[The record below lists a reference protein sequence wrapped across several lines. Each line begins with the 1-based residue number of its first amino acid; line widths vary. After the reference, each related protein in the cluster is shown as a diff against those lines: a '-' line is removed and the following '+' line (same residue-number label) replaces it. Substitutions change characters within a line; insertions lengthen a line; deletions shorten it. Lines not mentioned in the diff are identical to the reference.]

1 MKAKIFGWTYSLA
14 SRLPLPTNAFEGM
27 YDAVVLGLGGVGSFA
42 LRNLAKQGKGGK
54 FLGIER
60 FTRGHAKGS
69 SHGKTRIYRRA
80 YFEHANYVPW
90 IEHSLKEFRSLEE
103 ASGKDLMQECGAL
116 MMDTTQNPDQLPPLV
131 QACYDTAQEHSIPV
145 EILDLQN
152 LQERFPQFQYNFKNM
167 VGIYEPQ
174 AGLLRPERII
184 EAALAEAEAEGG
196 VEITENAHITKIRDL
211 SEQGGTRGPVEL
223 VIKTD
228 DGEERHIQTRSLLV
242 SAGAWTGQL
251 IPTWK
256 PHLNVTRQIQGWIDV
271 SETEGDAA
279 LFASDAMPAWLMVT
293 PECPLPVYGLPC
305 DLADAD
311 NKNLMK
317 VGIHGRSVRVQDLA
331 NNPSGTSVMEIAEL
345 QLATACGLNE
355 MGWKSSQYGLPNY
368 AELKPCL
375 YTMTA
380 DTHYMIGQ
388 PAGYQ
393 SVFCVAGLSGH
404 GYKMTPTLGQI
415 MADFALGNDTTKW
428 KMDFCSPTRFGV

>member
-1 MKAKIFGWTYSLA
+1 
-14 SRLPLPTNAFEGM
+14 M
-27 YDAVVLGLGGVGSFA
+27 YDAVVIGLGGVGSFA

-60 FTRGHAKGS
+60 FTRGHEKGS
-69 SHGKTRIYRRA
+69 SHGRTRIYRRA

-131 QACYDTAQEHSIPV
+131 QACFDSAQEYNIPV
-145 EILDLQN
+145 EILQLEDLR
-152 LQERFPQFQYNFKNM
+152 ERFPQFLYNYDNM
-167 VGIYEPQ
+167 VGIYEPH

-184 EAALAEAEAEGG
+184 DAALAEAEAEGG
-196 VEITENAHITKIRDL
+196 VEITENTHVAEIRDL
-211 SEQGGTRGPVEL
+211 SEDGGSRGPVEL
-223 VIKTD
+223 VLRTD

-251 IPTWK
+251 IPAWK
-256 PHLNVTRQIQGWIDV
+256 PHLNVTRQLQGWIDV
-271 SETEGDAA
+271 SQIEGDSD
-279 LFASDAMPAWLMVT
+279 LFASDTMPAWLMVT
-293 PECPLPVYGLPC
+293 PDCPLPVYGLPC
-305 DLADAD
+305 DSAVSEC
-311 NKNLMK
+311 KNLMK
-317 VGIHGRSVRVQDLA
+317 VGIHGRSIRVRDLA
-331 NNPSGTSVMEIAEL
+331 KNPSGVSAMEMAEL
-345 QLATACGLNE
+345 QMATVRGLSVA
-355 MGWKSSQYGLPNY
+355 GWKSPQYDMPNY

-404 GYKMTPTLGQI
+404 GYKMTPALGQI

>member
-1 MKAKIFGWTYSLA
+1 LEWPCYSLA
-14 SRLPLPTNAFEGM
+14 SHALEVM
-27 YDAVVLGLGGVGSFA
+27 YDAVVVGLGGVGSFA

-60 FTRGHAKGS
+60 FKRGHEKGS

-80 YFEHANYVPW
+80 YWEHPNYVPW
-90 IEHSLKEFRSLEE
+90 IEHSLKEFRSLEK

-116 MMDTTQNPDQLPPLV
+116 VMDTAPNSDQLPPLV
-131 QACYDTAQEHSIPV
+131 QDCYRSAQEHNIPV
-145 EILDLQN
+145 EILELEN
-152 LQERFPQFQYNFKNM
+152 LQERFPQFRYDYNNM
-167 VGIYEPQ
+167 VGIYEPH
-174 AGLLRPERII
+174 AGILRPERIM

-196 VEITENAHITKIRDL
+196 VEITENAWVAEIRDL
-211 SEQGGTRGPVEL
+211 SEEGGTRGPVEL

-251 IPTWK
+251 IPAWK

-271 SETEGDAA
+271 SQIEGDPA
-279 LFASDAMPAWLMVT
+279 LFSSDNMPAWVMET
-293 PECPLPVYGLPC
+293 PDCPLPVYGLPC
-305 DLADAD
+305 DSAHSEY
-311 NKNLMK
+311 KNLLK
-317 VGIHGRSVRVQDLA
+317 VGIHCRSVRVLDLA
-331 NNPSGTSVMEIAEL
+331 NNPSTASAMEIAEL
-345 QLATACGLNE
+345 QLATACGLSE
-355 MGWKSSQYGLPNY
+355 AGWKSPQYDLPNY
-368 AELKPCL
+368 AELQPCL

-380 DTHYMIGQ
+380 DTHYMIGK

-404 GYKMTPTLGQI
+404 GFKNTPALGQM